1 MEFLKKNILF
11 LAPMAGYTDS
21 ACRRIFR
28 ESGADAVVSEFVYC
42 RAIISDAARV
52 FEKLSFSEAD
62 RPFGVQIFGSD
73 TAEMALSAKIVEDR
87 ISPDFIDV
95 NFGCPAPNAVGAG
108 AGSALLKNVP
118 QMVRIIEAMSS
129 AVARTPIT
137 AKMRTGWSLREI
149 VVPQA
154 AVDIQNA
161 GAQMI
166 TLHGRTKSQG
176 YSGDA
181 DWELIERTAESLSV
195 PLIGNGSVEKL
206 SAGRLRSSACTGFMI
221 GRAALGNPWI
231 FSEINA
237 YLENPDCIIKAPTL
251 EEKLNVMCRHIE
263 KMVEYKGEH
272 MAMLQARKLI
282 AGYFK
287 GMRGA
292 AELRN
297 QSGKVCTLNDLYA
310 LKNKALSSVYDA

>member
-108 AGSALLKNVP
+108 AGRAHIKNVP
-118 QMVRIIEAMSS
+118 QMV
-129 AVARTPIT
+129 
-137 AKMRTGWSLREI
+137 
-149 VVPQA
+149 
-154 AVDIQNA
+154 
-161 GAQMI
+161 
-166 TLHGRTKSQG
+166 
-176 YSGDA
+176 
-181 DWELIERTAESLSV
+181 
-195 PLIGNGSVEKL
+195 
-206 SAGRLRSSACTGFMI
+206 
-221 GRAALGNPWI
+221 
-231 FSEINA
+231 
-237 YLENPDCIIKAPTL
+237 
-251 EEKLNVMCRHIE
+251 
-263 KMVEYKGEH
+263 
-272 MAMLQARKLI
+272 
-282 AGYFK
+282 
-287 GMRGA
+287 
-292 AELRN
+292 
-297 QSGKVCTLNDLYA
+297 
-310 LKNKALSSVYDA
+310 

>member
-108 AGSALLKNVP
+108 AG
-118 QMVRIIEAMSS
+118 I
-129 AVARTPIT
+129 
-137 AKMRTGWSLREI
+137 
-149 VVPQA
+149 A
-154 AVDIQNA
+154 A
-161 GAQMI
+161 
-166 TLHGRTKSQG
+166 
-176 YSGDA
+176 
-181 DWELIERTAESLSV
+181 
-195 PLIGNGSVEKL
+195 
-206 SAGRLRSSACTGFMI
+206 
-221 GRAALGNPWI
+221 GNPFRWKR
-231 FSEINA
+231 A
-237 YLENPDCIIKAPTL
+237 
-251 EEKLNVMCRHIE
+251 
-263 KMVEYKGEH
+263 G
-272 MAMLQARKLI
+272 QGQRK
-282 AGYFK
+282 
-287 GMRGA
+287 
-292 AELRN
+292 
-297 QSGKVCTLNDLYA
+297 
-310 LKNKALSSVYDA
+310 

>member
-1 MEFLKKNILF
+1 
-11 LAPMAGYTDS
+11 MAGYTDS

-28 ESGADAVVSEFVYC
+28 KSGADAVVSEFVYC

-73 TAEMALSAKIVEDR
+73 AEKMALSAKIVEDR

-118 QMVRIIEAMSS
+118 QMARIIEAMSS
-129 AVARTPIT
+129 AVERTPIT

-154 AVDIQNA
+154 AIDLQNA

-181 DWELIERTAESLSV
+181 DWELIERTAEALSV

-206 SAGRLRSSACTGFMI
+206 SAESLHSSACAGFMI

-231 FSEINA
+231 FSRVKS
-237 YLENPDCIIKAPTL
+237 D
-251 EEKLNVMCRHIE
+251 
-263 KMVEYKGEH
+263 
-272 MAMLQARKLI
+272 I
-282 AGYFK
+282 AGEKYIPPSASARAK
-287 GMRGA
+287 LA
-292 AELRN
+292 LKYAELMCDGRD
-297 QSGKVCTLNDLYA
+297 SGVSAGNIIHIRSRVIRFLREASGFKRARVEILKIKTLDE
-310 LKNKALSSVYDA
+310 LKDILCEFF